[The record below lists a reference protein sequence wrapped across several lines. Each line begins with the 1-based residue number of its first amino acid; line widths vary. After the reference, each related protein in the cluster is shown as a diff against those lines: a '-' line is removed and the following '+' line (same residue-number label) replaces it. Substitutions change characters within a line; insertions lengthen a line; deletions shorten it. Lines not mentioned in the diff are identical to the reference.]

1 MAEGD
6 VEILAETE
14 NFAVWRS
21 EEEGGEVSYHLDVGA
36 VTLHFFREEWQE
48 LLDLLRQIRA

>member
-21 EEEGGEVSYHLDVGA
+21 EEEGGEVTYHLDVGA

-48 LLDLLRQIRA
+48 LLALLRQIRA

>member
-6 VEILAETE
+6 VEIIAETD
-14 NFAVWRS
+14 NFSVWRS
-21 EEEGGEVSYHLDVGA
+21 EEEGGEVTYHLDVGA

-48 LLDLLRQIRA
+48 LLDLLRQIQP